1 MDRKLKTSLHDHDQT
16 LLIEPID
23 KAFEKKIMSLSLE
36 IEEEKLVP
44 VSAYKL
50 QPERVSKY
58 QYFVSDLTPQ
68 NAVAVTCKA
77 TDGSIVETI
86 VNTDTMEQCLFEC
99 PVFCEEK
106 SIASLLEA
114 QFVQGGPWTLSHAD
128 LEVVTAL
135 KSSQWSNTEAF
146 FTSGWK
152 DDQQSYLPR
161 LLRGSHGVHMRTRLC
176 WRKDDSIFRMS
187 ESEIKDWGN
196 KSTREVHCLRRWNP
210 ETRAYEAV
218 DAALDGAPNTEAA
231 LDEWFV
237 KQIQRIIRETHMEY
251 GLDGDDLSKL
261 AASGDC
267 GNSRSWEDLCE
278 SWDRALSGK
287 KGTFRN
293 RWTDL
298 LDDVASGRYEFER
311 QLRAYRRAWCRAI
324 AAADMDRSLPHDL
337 PAGRRAIVD
346 FFSMFPG
353 LRRLIGG
360 MMLYYCRFQPQ

>member
-99 PVFCEEK
+99 PVTFEEK

-128 LEVVTAL
+128 LDVVT
-135 KSSQWSNTEAF
+135 
-146 FTSGWK
+146 G
-152 DDQQSYLPR
+152 
-161 LLRGSHGVHMRTRLC
+161 
-176 WRKDDSIFRMS
+176 
-187 ESEIKDWGN
+187 
-196 KSTREVHCLRRWNP
+196 
-210 ETRAYEAV
+210 
-218 DAALDGAPNTEAA
+218 
-231 LDEWFV
+231 
-237 KQIQRIIRETHMEY
+237 
-251 GLDGDDLSKL
+251 
-261 AASGDC
+261 
-267 GNSRSWEDLCE
+267 
-278 SWDRALSGK
+278 
-287 KGTFRN
+287 
-293 RWTDL
+293 
-298 LDDVASGRYEFER
+298 
-311 QLRAYRRAWCRAI
+311 
-324 AAADMDRSLPHDL
+324 
-337 PAGRRAIVD
+337 
-346 FFSMFPG
+346 
-353 LRRLIGG
+353 
-360 MMLYYCRFQPQ
+360 